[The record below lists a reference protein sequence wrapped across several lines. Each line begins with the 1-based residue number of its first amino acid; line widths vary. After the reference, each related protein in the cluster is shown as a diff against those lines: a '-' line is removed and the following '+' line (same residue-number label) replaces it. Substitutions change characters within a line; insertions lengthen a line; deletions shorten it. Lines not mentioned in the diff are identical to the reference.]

1 MGCNKRYTDP
11 SSLRK
16 HVKNHSKEEQ
26 EQVKMVRDSGSQGR
40 STDNIME
47 GWLDT
52 EGPNLALLC
61 PLIGQHTGTQGAAI
75 GQSPA
80 PGYTE
85 EGASGQY
92 DQLCRRP
99 DMASTTHNNE
109 VIINTEVRSVEV
121 NKKGLYFAFP
131 DQGACL
137 SLLAIK
143 VYYKTCP

>member
-1 MGCNKRYTDP
+1 MIGCNKRYTDP

-40 STDNIME
+40 STDNSME

-61 PLIGQHTGTQGAAI
+61 PLIGQHTGNRGAAI

-85 EGASGQY
+85 DGASGQY
-92 DQLCRRP
+92 DQQCRRP
-99 DMASTTHNNE
+99 DMASIRRGESHK
-109 VIINTEVRSVEV
+109 VRSVS
-121 NKKGLYFAFP
+121 
-131 DQGACL
+131 DIIQGDF
-137 SLLAIK
+137 
-143 VYYKTCP
+143 V